1 MFSLDRIR
9 TAISSHLPVAVLASV
24 LIALVDIYTGEISAL
39 LPHFTSFLL
48 HIGAIFIGFVII
60 DVLWNREFTD
70 IGL

>member
-1 MFSLDRIR
+1 
-9 TAISSHLPVAVLASV
+9 VAVLASV